1 MLRAG
6 EAIQIPQDVEA
17 AAMNDPVI
25 AEIESLLRWQH
36 EHYGDLREG
45 EVADYIPELTKT
57 PADLFGIAVTLHDG
71 RTVAVGD
78 ASYPFTIQSIS
89 KVYTFP
95 MLLDLIGREGI
106 YSLVGVQPSSDPF
119 NAITLDPRTNRPFNP
134 MVNTGAI
141 AVAGR
146 LREVLGPNAF
156 EAILDTFSRAAGR
169 ALDVDEK
176 VFESER
182 QEGHRN
188 RAIGHLLRAAGVFH
202 ASVDEVLDLYFRQCS
217 VLVTAED
224 LAMMGATLS
233 NLGAHPVTR
242 DPVFGLEA
250 VRDTLSV
257 MFGCG
262 MYDGAGDWATR
273 VGLPAKSGVGGGI
286 MGVVNRQLGVGVFS
300 PRLDEVGNSVRGKLC
315 CIHLSENLGMHPF
328 DATNAGSSFFSAIS
342 GRR

>member
-1 MLRAG
+1 
-6 EAIQIPQDVEA
+6 
-17 AAMNDPVI
+17 MNDPLTR
-25 AEIESLLRWQH
+25 EIESLLRWQLAQ
-36 EHYGDLREG
+36 YGEVREG
-45 EVADYIPELTKT
+45 EVASYIPELTKT
-57 PADLFGIAVTLHDG
+57 PPDLFGIAITLSDG
-71 RTVAVGD
+71 RTIAVGD
-78 ASYPFTIQSIS
+78 AAYPFTIQSVS

-95 MLLDLIGREGI
+95 MLLDLIGREGV
-106 YSLVGVQPSSDPF
+106 YDLVGVQPSSDPF
-119 NAITLDPRTNRPFNP
+119 NSITLDPRTNRPFNP

-146 LREVLGPNAF
+146 LREVLGRDAF
-156 EAILDTFSRAAGR
+156 DAVLEIFGRAAGR
-169 ALDVDEK
+169 PLEVDEK

-182 QEGHRN
+182 EEGHRN
-188 RAIGHLLRAAGVFH
+188 RAIGHLLRAAGVFK
-202 ASVDEVLDLYFRQCS
+202 APVDEVLDLYFRQCS
-217 VLVTAED
+217 VLVTARD
-224 LAMMGATLS
+224 LAMMGATLG

-262 MYDGAGDWATR
+262 MYDGAGDWATK

-328 DATNAGSSFFSAIS
+328 DATNAGSSFFSALS
-342 GRR
+342 RNV